1 MEIFE
6 VTEAH
11 SNANLDKEE
20 LYTYIDNTEFSD
32 EIKEAIKG
40 MLGVVISSGNNDIN
54 LDFDDLKVIIEYGGV
69 AFVGSGEAY
78 GKDSATA
85 ALKLA
90 IKDSSLEFSL
100 IDKVAGFLIHFVM
113 HPDFPLMQIAEAME
127 LINENA
133 NYEADIIWG
142 TTTDKTLDE
151 NYVKATI
158 LFAGFDKEIYKN
170 IAANNMDYEKQ

>member
-6 VTEAH
+6 VTE
-11 SNANLDKEE
+11 SNANAHLDKKE
-20 LYTYIDNTEFSD
+20 LYKYIDNTEFSD
-32 EIKEAIKG
+32 AIKESIKG
-40 MLGVVISSGNNDIN
+40 MLGVVIPSGDNDIN
-54 LDFDDLKVIIEYGGV
+54 LDFDDLKAIMEHGGV

-78 GKDSATA
+78 SKDSMTE
-85 ALKLA
+85 ALTLA
-90 IKDSSLEFSL
+90 IQDSSLEFNL
-100 IDKVAGFLIHFVM
+100 IDKVAGFLMHFVI
-113 HPDFPLMQIAEAME
+113 HPDFPIMNIADAME

-158 LFAGFDKEIYKN
+158 LFTGFDKN
-170 IAANNMDYEKQ
+170 IVANNMDYKKQ

>member
-6 VTEAH
+6 VTESHA
-11 SNANLDKEE
+11 NAN
-20 LYTYIDNTEFSD
+20 IDSTEFSNK
-32 EIKEAIKG
+32 IKEVIEG
-40 MLGVVISSGNNDIN
+40 MLGVVISSGDNDIN
-54 LDFDDLKVIIEYGGV
+54 HDFDDLKVIMEHGGV

-78 GKDSATA
+78 GKDSATE

-100 IDKVAGFLIHFVM
+100 IDKVAGSLIHFVI
-113 HPDFPLMQIAEAME
+113 HPDFSIMNIMEAME

-133 NYEADIIWG
+133 NHESDIIWG

-151 NYVKATI
+151 NYVKVTI
-158 LFAGFDKEIYKN
+158 LFAGFDKN
-170 IAANNMDYEKQ
+170 IIANNMDYKKVNF